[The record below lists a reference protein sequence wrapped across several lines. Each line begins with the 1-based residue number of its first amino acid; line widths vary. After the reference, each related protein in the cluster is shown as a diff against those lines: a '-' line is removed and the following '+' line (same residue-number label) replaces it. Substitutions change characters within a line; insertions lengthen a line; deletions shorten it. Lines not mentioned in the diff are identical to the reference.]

1 MNYKEIYNQWKAA
14 LEGTP
19 YAEEMA
25 QIGADEKLMEDSFY
39 QDLEFG
45 TAGMRG
51 VIGLGTNRMN
61 IFTVKKAT
69 QGLANYINEIGG
81 AERGVAIAYDSR
93 KYSDVFA
100 KETALVLCQNG
111 IKVFLYDCL
120 HSVPQLSYT
129 ILKLNCIAGV
139 VITASHN
146 PKIYNGYKAYG
157 EDGGQLAVEGAKIV
171 TGYIKAID
179 DVFAV
184 KAMDEKEALEKGLLQ
199 YIGDDVDQLYY
210 KDVLSLVINKQAI
223 QNQKDKLSIV
233 YTPLHGSGNKP
244 VRHVL
249 GELGISKLAV
259 VKEQEMPDPEF
270 PTVSAPNPEQP
281 DAFRLAIPLA
291 NEVGA
296 NMILGTDP
304 DCDRLGVV
312 VRDHNNEFKVLT
324 GNQIGCL
331 LLDYILSQK
340 QSSFQGDEFVV
351 KSIVSTPMAVTIANH
366 YGVELRDVLTGFK
379 FIAEQI
385 KLSEESG
392 KGHFLF
398 GFEESYGFLSG
409 TFVRDKDACIASML
423 VTEMT
428 CYYAEQ
434 GMTLYDALCALYA
447 KYGYFKEKV
456 LSKTLSGIEG
466 IAKIKAAVE
475 AVRKEAPKEIAGYPV
490 TAVRDYQLQ
499 KRTDLVTGEETPID
513 LPQSN
518 VLFFEMGGDS
528 FVLRPS
534 GTEPKLKA
542 YITASAQTDE
552 EAESKFAAILQAV
565 SDLMDDLT
573 K

>member
-223 QNQKDKLSIV
+223 ENQKDKLSIV

-542 YITASAQTDE
+542 YVTASAQTDE